1 MIEEPPV
8 GETNMSKQPIL
19 KALVCGLASVA
30 AVSALAADPRAA
42 AAAAPTAAATA
53 APTLS
58 PAGEGRRLY
67 VKLNCSGCHGA
78 RAGGGGMG
86 PKIAGQEA
94 HDVFEK
100 MQKGESG
107 GMPAYPAEYV
117 TTTNAAYL
125 GAYLRSIGTPSE
137 PKFVDWWVPFPTK

>member
-1 MIEEPPV
+1 M
-8 GETNMSKQPIL
+8 
-19 KALVCGLASVA
+19 
-30 AVSALAADPRAA
+30 
-42 AAAAPTAAATA
+42 
-53 APTLS
+53 S

-78 RAGGGGMG
+78 RAAGGGMG
-86 PKIAGQEA
+86 PNIVGKEA

-100 MQKGESG
+100 MQKGESA

-117 TTTNAAYL
+117 TTGNAAYL
-125 GAYLRSIGTPSE
+125 GAYLLSIGTPSE

>member
-1 MIEEPPV
+1 
-8 GETNMSKQPIL
+8 MSKQPIL
-19 KALVCGLASVA
+19 KAMVCGLASVA
-30 AVSALAADPRAA
+30 AAAAFAADPRAA
-42 AAAAPTAAATA
+42 AAAAPTAAAAA

-100 MQKGESG
+100 MQKGESA

-117 TTTNAAYL
+117 TTSNAAYL

-137 PKFVDWWVPFPTK
+137 PRFVDWWVPFPTK